1 MSSHCVMNGYVIQMF
16 WSNCK
21 CSYVHFKV
29 FTLKCLHV
37 FFLRIRAN
45 LCFGESPFSATYV
58 AVMCDVPDRA

>member
-37 FFLRIRAN
+37 FFFKDPCKFVFWRIAILRN
-45 LCFGESPFSATYV
+45 LRCCNV
-58 AVMCDVPDRA
+58 